1 MDAIM
6 DAIMD
11 ASHITADQASQ
22 TQHYQIRHS
31 TTNEYTALPMSTQH
45 SSVRVCV
52 KSVPSLL
59 LPCFLSLPRSL
70 MYVMM

>member
-1 MDAIM
+1 MDAI
-6 DAIMD
+6 ID

-31 TTNEYTALPMSTQH
+31 TTKYDTALPMSTQH

-59 LPCFLSLPRSL
+59 ASLLPFASSLVDVCDD
-70 MYVMM
+70 VMM